1 VRQRARE
8 RRAAHHL
15 VGEVERELAL
25 QRVGQNPLERR
36 ALENLCD
43 EPLRVV
49 GLADGDDIRFE
60 LSPRQRL
67 DHDPLDDPMLDERTR
82 DGLGQRSC
90 KDTVDHL
97 FRLGRREHVLGHAL
111 EPAAR
116 INPGVSARLG
126 EPFSATTK
134 RRGEG

>member
-1 VRQRARE
+1 MAEKRTTHDEHVISQIAHAGE
-8 RRAAHHL
+8 DVLHQLFSLPRRILAGTLDGAGNRLHDAAK
-15 VGEVERELAL
+15 
-25 QRVGQNPLERR
+25 
-36 ALENLCD
+36 
-43 EPLRVV
+43 
-49 GLADGDDIRFE
+49 
-60 LSPRQRL
+60 RL
-67 DHDPLDDPMLDERTR
+67 GKGDPLDDPMLDERTR